1 MQKRDILRI
10 ERETNTRRN
19 DLRRAFNLR
28 AGVVSRS
35 QKKRKRKSKSASA
48 SKRIKQETIKDV
60 VVMLSRTWQKIFEDN
75 SRKGIYIGDF
85 SIRRSK
91 PLIYNGRRYRE
102 VNIVIENDG
111 EHNEAMKFLMKALN
125 FERRNLL
132 RNHGLRLDI
141 HSGENEIP
149 DDIFSFDML
158 RYLRIFDAGLTTL
171 PNSFG
176 KYLRHLQKLVLRENE
191 LTSLPDNFGVVVPE
205 GKKDKDGFKLKERG
219 MAKLIN
225 LDLSK
230 NTLKALPDSFGNLIN
245 LVNLS
250 LQNNQLKA
258 LPNTFGNLINLVILR
273 LQNNQLKALPDTF
286 GNLTNLNSLTLHDN
300 QLESLPDT
308 FGNLTN
314 LELLTLEDNHLDSLP
329 DTFGKLT
336 KLETLNL
343 AMNPIAHMPTMG
355 ENCQLRSVDLQ
366 ETNVSVQRKTEGF
379 ENCRTL
385 MEDPDRIYMGGE
397 EEDIEHVMMEVH
409 DQYNKNYKRF
419 ETVLLPEVQEF
430 VNERTG
436 DTIHLA
442 QNVLLAD
449 TIRVARDQLATTLT
463 DEKDQEKLVK
473 DLNTLSEKVL
483 EAKLDPRRTG
493 YAKVVSTMFT
503 FIKALKNE
511 NITLEYLSRFTDE
524 SLNAYHRRKGDAKIS
539 CTGGIR
545 ERLTSSI
552 TEMLRVMRDQ
562 LGAKFPVS
570 DGVMRALQLYEV
582 LEKASKPGFITE
594 MAGRWSYTEEG
605 PKTEEG
611 AASYITKGIL
621 KDFAMDEETIGK
633 DKYLVYYENL
643 YDVVL
648 DTIPKLE
655 GNFDCKDR
663 DEVFTNKDCETE
675 SSSKRKVKKR

>member
-1 MQKRDILRI
+1 
-10 ERETNTRRN
+10 
-19 DLRRAFNLR
+19 
-28 AGVVSRS
+28 
-35 QKKRKRKSKSASA
+35 
-48 SKRIKQETIKDV
+48 
-60 VVMLSRTWQKIFEDN
+60 
-75 SRKGIYIGDF
+75 
-85 SIRRSK
+85 
-91 PLIYNGRRYRE
+91 
-102 VNIVIENDG
+102 
-111 EHNEAMKFLMKALN
+111 
-125 FERRNLL
+125 
-132 RNHGLRLDI
+132 
-141 HSGENEIP
+141 
-149 DDIFSFDML
+149 
-158 RYLRIFDAGLTTL
+158 
-171 PNSFG
+171 
-176 KYLRHLQKLVLRENE
+176 
-191 LTSLPDNFGVVVPE
+191 
-205 GKKDKDGFKLKERG
+205 
-219 MAKLIN
+219 
-225 LDLSK
+225 
-230 NTLKALPDSFGNLIN
+230 
-245 LVNLS
+245 
-250 LQNNQLKA
+250 
-258 LPNTFGNLINLVILR
+258 
-273 LQNNQLKALPDTF
+273 
-286 GNLTNLNSLTLHDN
+286 
-300 QLESLPDT
+300 
-308 FGNLTN
+308 
-314 LELLTLEDNHLDSLP
+314 
-329 DTFGKLT
+329 
-336 KLETLNL
+336 
-343 AMNPIAHMPTMG
+343 MNPIAHMPTMG

-385 MEDPDRIYMGGE
+385 MEDPYLIYMGGE
-397 EEDIEHVMMEVH
+397 EDEHEMEVH
-409 DQYNKNYKRF
+409 DQYNENYKRF

-430 VNERTG
+430 VNERKG
-436 DTIHLA
+436 DTIHLP
-442 QNVLLAD
+442 QDVLLAD

-483 EAKLDPRRTG
+483 EAKLDPGRTG

-524 SLNAYHRRKGDAKIS
+524 SLNAYHRREGDAKIS

-552 TEMLRVMRDQ
+552 TELLRVMRDQ